1 MAVRLHY
8 RRRFYLEH
16 FAITMLS
23 LVLAVLLVL
32 TSASA
37 LFDRV
42 LYDRMLRLKPSP
54 QMTDLVIVAID
65 PISLREIGPWPWDR
79 AQLAV
84 LVEQLRDY
92 RSGPVLLDL
101 LLSQPDEGRP
111 ASDARLAEALASHGK
126 VYLPL
131 EVRESS
137 NGMPPEEVLPIY
149 RFASQARAMGHVEL
163 GVDDDG
169 VVRSTWMRAGI
180 GEAWWPHVLLAM
192 AADIEPDVAARYQQ
206 DAQSRR
212 GALARVTALHRY
224 LPFDVLPE
232 RYTHISAAD
241 VMAGRVSASVLA
253 GRTVLV
259 GATDPRLGDRV
270 ATPLSRG
277 GASMAGV
284 EVNAAILEALL
295 SERLITRVS
304 DGAHFSLTVLVALLL
319 PLLLPLIAPRWGL
332 VAMLATVGL
341 MLLGGYM
348 LLHGMSIWLPLG
360 APVLVSLVAYPLWTW
375 RRLAYTLDFLQTAVV
390 RLSRFTS
397 LNRRLAESASVAPLL
412 RMLERTMPVVAWRLE
427 RRGSGEVET
436 GGEQVSERSW
446 QLSRAS
452 HYSFQRGRD
461 RYELSVLWP
470 EEMMEPRLADWLQA
484 MVRRAGQAGLTT
496 RGSYEALEG
505 YLEQVAEEE
514 MRQLALTRFFS
525 ASLEQLREGLV
536 LCDACGSV
544 LFANRSAMQ
553 WLQLEAQQL
562 ESLHVLDIGHA
573 LRWPAKL
580 GDWAALVGKAVSEG
594 SLSLECRR
602 ADGADLL
609 LEVSSVNSGGQ
620 PGRVLI
626 VTVKDITD
634 VKQALRTRSEMLDFL
649 SHDLRSPMIS
659 LLAVAEKMRHEA
671 DAHVSPDIIEQIE
684 RYAGKSLNIAEQFLQ
699 LARVEAL
706 DRVDLVPLDMLPVV
720 ESALD
725 QVRPQAQAR
734 SMVVRFR
741 YEPRDN
747 VWVEGN
753 HELLERLVVNLLSN
767 AIKYSHEGSSVDVRL
782 YVEDSWVCCEVRD
795 RGRGIAPE
803 LLGHVFEGYTRAV
816 GEGASKIRGV
826 GLGLRFVKVV
836 AERHNGDVAAESR
849 LDEGSRFTLRLPQ
862 LAEDLE

>member
-8 RRRFYLEH
+8 RRRLYLEH

-23 LVLAVLLVL
+23 LALAVLLVL
-32 TSASA
+32 TPTASV
-37 LFDRV
+37 FDRV

-54 QMTDLVIVAID
+54 QVTDLIIVAID
-65 PISLREIGPWPWDR
+65 PVSLREVGPWPWDR
-79 AQLAV
+79 AQLAL
-84 LVEQLRDY
+84 LVEKLRDY
-92 RSGPVLLDL
+92 QSGPVLLDL

-111 ASDARLAEALASHGK
+111 ASDERLAAALASHGK

-131 EVRESS
+131 QVREGS
-137 NGMPPEEVLPIY
+137 NGSPPEEVLPIY

-163 GVDDDG
+163 QVDDDG
-169 VVRSTWMRAGI
+169 VVRATWLRAGV
-180 GEAWWPHVLLAM
+180 GEAWWPHVMLAM
-192 AADIEPDVAARYQQ
+192 AADIEPAVAARYQN

-212 GALARVTALHRY
+212 GALARVTASHRY
-224 LPFDVLPE
+224 LPFDVAPE
-232 RYTHISAAD
+232 RYSHLSAVD
-241 VMAGRVSASVLA
+241 VMMGRVSPSVLA

-259 GATDPRLGDRV
+259 GATDPRLGDLV
-270 ATPLSRG
+270 ATPRSQA
-277 GASMAGV
+277 GARMAGV
-284 EVNAAILEALL
+284 EVNASILEALL
-295 SERLITRVS
+295 SDRLIARVS
-304 DGAHFSLTVLVALLL
+304 DGTHFALTVLIALLM
-319 PLLLPLIAPRWGL
+319 PLLLPLISPRWGL
-332 VAMLATVGL
+332 VVTVASVGA
-341 MLLGGYM
+341 MLLGGYV
-348 LLHGMSIWLPLG
+348 LLHGMSIWVPLG

-375 RRLAYTLDFLQTAVV
+375 RRLAYTLDFLQAAVA
-390 RLSRFTS
+390 RLSRYTS
-397 LNRRLAESASVAPLL
+397 LNRRLAESASLAPLL

-436 GGEQVSERSW
+436 GGAEVAERNW

-452 HYSFQRGRD
+452 HFSFSRGRD

-470 EEMMEPRLADWLQA
+470 DEMMEPRLVDWLQA
-484 MVRRAGQAGLTT
+484 MVRRAGQAGLAL

-553 WLQLEAQQL
+553 WLQLEPQQL
-562 ESLHVLDIGHA
+562 ESLHVLDVGHA
-573 LRWPAKL
+573 LQWPAKF
-580 GDWAALVGKAVSEG
+580 GDWAALVGRAVREG

-602 ADGADLL
+602 NDGADLL

-626 VTVKDITD
+626 VTIKDITD

-659 LLAVAEKMRHEA
+659 LLAVAEKMRHEGE
-671 DAHVSPDIIEQIE
+671 AHPSREVIEQIE

-706 DRVDLVPLDMLPVV
+706 DRVELVPLDMLPVV

-725 QVRPQAQAR
+725 QVQPQAQAR
-734 SMVVRFR
+734 GMVMRFR

-747 VWVEGN
+747 VWVDGN
-753 HELLERLVVNLLSN
+753 HELLERLMVNLLTN
-767 AIKYSHEGSSVDVRL
+767 AIKYSHEGASVDVRL
-782 YVEDSWVCCEVRD
+782 YVEDNWVCCEVRD

-803 LLGHVFEGYTRAV
+803 LVGRVFDGYTRAV
-816 GEGASKIRGV
+816 GREASTIRGV

-836 AERHNGDVAAESR
+836 SERHNGDVVVESR
-849 LDEGSRFTLRLPQ
+849 PGEGSRFTLRLPQ
-862 LAEDLE
+862 LAEELE